1 MNNIMSLE
9 IAIPTY
15 NRSSTINDKTLKLLE
30 KFNKKQVKLY
40 VEDLDQYEQYK
51 LTCPDYD
58 IVVTQTE
65 GIVEKRNYIMS
76 KTESKYLLM
85 LDDDI
90 INIKNI
96 DGNNITSDELKELIL
111 LGFKTTVENNCR
123 LWGINGYSNNYF
135 FKDQYST
142 NLKFIIGCFMGII
155 INDNR
160 PILIPEDLTVL
171 EDYYLSIKYFQEDGK
186 IIRYNQFGIQQKYFT
201 GEGGL
206 QSHYSKDER
215 VAEQN
220 RCIVYIH
227 QRLPSYCSIIKKKDC
242 LDFRLNHRA
251 RR

>member
-1 MNNIMSLE
+1 MSLE

-15 NRSSTINDKTLKLLE
+15 NRSLSIKNKTLKLLE
-30 KFNKKQVKLY
+30 KFNKKQIKLY
-40 VEDLDQYEQYK
+40 VEDLEQFEEYK
-51 LTCPDYD
+51 ITCQDYD
-58 IVVTQTE
+58 IIVTHTE
-65 GIVEKRNYIMS
+65 GIVEKRNYIMLN
-76 KTESKYLLM
+76 TDAKYLLM

-96 DGNNITSDELKELIL
+96 DGDNITSDQLKDLIL
-111 LGFKTTVENNCR
+111 NGFKTTEDNNAR

-142 NLKFIIGCFMGII
+142 NLKFIIGCFCGII
-155 INDNR
+155 INDNK

-186 IIRYNQFGIQQKYFT
+186 VIRFNQFGISQKYFT

-206 QSHYSKDER
+206 QSYYSKDER

-227 QRLPSYCSIIKKKDC
+227 QRFSKYCSIIKKKDC

-251 RR
+251 K